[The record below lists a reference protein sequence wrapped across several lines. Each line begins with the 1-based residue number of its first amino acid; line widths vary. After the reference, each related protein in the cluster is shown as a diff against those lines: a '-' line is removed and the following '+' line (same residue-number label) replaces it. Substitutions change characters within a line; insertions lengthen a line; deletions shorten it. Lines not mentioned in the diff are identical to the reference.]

1 MAGRM
6 NEIATV
12 GGLALGDFFSQPSP
26 GGRGGLRRR
35 SGRIGGDALVYDYDD
50 YDDGAHY
57 GGLRELMRTLFR

>member
-6 NEIATV
+6 SRIATV
-12 GGLALGDFFSQPSP
+12 GGLVLGDFFPQSSP
-26 GGRGGLRRR
+26 EGRGGLRGRG
-35 SGRIGGDALVYDYDD
+35 GRIGGDALVYDYDD